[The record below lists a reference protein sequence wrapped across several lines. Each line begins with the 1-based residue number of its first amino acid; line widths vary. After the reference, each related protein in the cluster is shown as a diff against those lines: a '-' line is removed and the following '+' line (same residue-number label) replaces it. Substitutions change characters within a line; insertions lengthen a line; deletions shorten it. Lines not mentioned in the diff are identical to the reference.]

1 LNGML
6 CLWVGALRCGGRGYL
21 HTAARRIFFTL
32 PSAYFTHI
40 MLSLLRVLLRL
51 SRMEDGVGRFV
62 RCLASETGIFI
73 KDYELPSGCLI
84 VEEVPWS
91 KCITYEVMR
100 GCMIDA

>member
-1 LNGML
+1 
-6 CLWVGALRCGGRGYL
+6 
-21 HTAARRIFFTL
+21 
-32 PSAYFTHI
+32 
-40 MLSLLRVLLRL
+40 
-51 SRMEDGVGRFV
+51 MEDGVGRFV